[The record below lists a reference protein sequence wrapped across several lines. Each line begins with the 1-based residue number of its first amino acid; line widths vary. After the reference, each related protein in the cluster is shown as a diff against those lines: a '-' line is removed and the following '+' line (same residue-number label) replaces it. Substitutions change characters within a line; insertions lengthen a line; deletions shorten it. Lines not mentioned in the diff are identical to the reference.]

1 MTGNFLENLYDKKI
15 LILGFGL
22 EGLSTLKFLLK
33 HSPSSKITVADKN
46 ESLSENIVIKDNHLS
61 FIGGADYLRK
71 INKFDIV
78 FKTPGISLKDIE
90 IKDKTKICSQSQLFI
105 SLFKNQII
113 GITGTKGKSTTSS
126 LIYHII
132 SKYTQNVI
140 LVGNIGIPPLDLY
153 DQINEKSI
161 IVYEISSH
169 QLEFNTVSPHIAI
182 LLNTFE
188 EHLDHYNSYLEYKL
202 AKFNI
207 AKYQNKD
214 DYFIYNADDEVLM
227 KILELIKPTA
237 KLYPYSEKLT
247 IQTGCM
253 LKKDYI
259 SFIDC
264 HDEKLRYNLNEKRKL
279 PGHHNLFNIMPAIC
293 ACKIIGISDDF
304 ISKGIST
311 FKPLEHR
318 IEYVGKYNNVVFYND
333 SIATIPEAT
342 IEAVKTLKNI
352 GTIILG
358 GFDRDVHY
366 ENLMNFILTTSIKNI
381 IFLGNAGKR
390 MHDIIKEKTTN
401 NNKSLFVVKSF
412 EEAVYTAIKK
422 TPRDM
427 ICLLSPAA
435 ASYDMFKNFEERGR
449 KFKQLVKEL

>member
-33 HSPSSKITVADKN
+33 YSPSSKITVADKD
-46 ESLSENIVIKDNHLS
+46 ESLSENIFIKDNHLS
-61 FIGGADYLRK
+61 FIGGSDYLRK

-78 FKTPGISLKDIE
+78 FKTPGISLKDVE

-105 SLFKNQII
+105 DLFKKQII

-126 LIYHII
+126 LIFHII

-153 DQINEKSI
+153 NQINENSI
-161 IVYEISSH
+161 IVYEVSSH

-207 AKYQNKD
+207 AKYQDKGD
-214 DYFIYNADDEVLM
+214 FFIYNADDEVLM
-227 KILELIKPTA
+227 KILDIIKPHA
-237 KLYPYSEKLT
+237 QLYPYSEKLT
-247 IQTGCM
+247 IQTGCL
-253 LKKDYI
+253 LKKDHI

-264 HDEKLRYNLNEKRKL
+264 HDEKFKYNLNEKRKL

-293 ACKIIGISDDF
+293 ACKIVGIPDEC

-342 IEAVKTLKNI
+342 IEAIKTLKNI

-358 GFDRDVHY
+358 GFDRDIHY
-366 ENLMNFILTTSIKNI
+366 EHLMDFMLTTKIKNI
-381 IFLGNAGKR
+381 IFLGDAGKR

-401 NNKSLFVVKSF
+401 NNKLLFVVKSL
-412 EEAVYTAIKK
+412 EDAVYTAIKK

-435 ASYDMFKNFEERGR
+435 ASYDMFKNFEERGK